1 METFDLGCAVLSS
14 AAYQAGRNLVN
25 QTPVVPGAVQIDAV
39 SWPPE

>member
-14 AAYQAGRNLVN
+14 AAYQAG
-25 QTPVVPGAVQIDAV
+25 QKFSIPVVPGAVQIDAV